1 MDVYKTINAVHS
13 DLAKIGIAKKDKN
26 EYDNYAFRGIDA
38 VYNAVSPILA
48 KHGLLILQRVLS
60 CETSQR
66 QSSRGGVL
74 FNSVVDVEFDLIS
87 SSDGSKHTIKTF
99 GEGMDRSDKSIN
111 KALTAAYKYALF
123 QAFCIPVEGSSDADK
138 DSHSVAPYTDKQ
150 LRDFRACLDHDDGM
164 ALALFVRDTDND
176 VLTALYNSFP
186 PNKISSSKAKVQE
199 MISSAH
205 KVVDEY
211 MMGIREAVE
220 NNDLTA
226 LIEYKNELDTTT
238 KKLLKDKLS
247 EKELKALRSV
257 KGE

>member
-1 MDVYKTINAVHS
+1 MDVFKTINAVHS

-26 EYDNYAFRGIDA
+26 DYDNYVFRGIDA

-66 QSSRGGVL
+66 QSAKGGVL

-99 GEGMDRSDKSIN
+99 GEGMDRGDKSIN

-123 QAFCIPVEGSSDADK
+123 QAFCIPVEGSSDADQE
-138 DSHSVAPYTDKQ
+138 SHNVASYSEKQ
-150 LRDFRACLDHDDGM
+150 IRDFRACLEHEDGM
-164 ALALFVRDTDND
+164 AMALFVRDTPEEIMAD
-176 VLTALYNSFP
+176 LYNSFP
-186 PNKISSSKAKVQE
+186 PKKISSGKAKVSE
-199 MISSAH
+199 LISSAY

-211 MMGIREAVE
+211 AMGIREAVST
-220 NNDLTA
+220 NDLTA
-226 LIEYKNELDTTT
+226 LIEYKSELDTTT
-238 KKLLKDKLS
+238 KKLLKDKLT
-247 EKELKALRSV
+247 EEELKALRSV